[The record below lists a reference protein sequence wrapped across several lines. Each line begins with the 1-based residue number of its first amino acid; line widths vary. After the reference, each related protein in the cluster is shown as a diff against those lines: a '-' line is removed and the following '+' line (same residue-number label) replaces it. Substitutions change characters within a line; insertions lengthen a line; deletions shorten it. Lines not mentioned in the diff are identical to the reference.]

1 MLWACGH
8 GYRVLALPGWTMT
21 FIAVGSLFPLSAVS
35 ASSRVYRV
43 VTIPSRSI
51 FPLAASGKI
60 DLDGMVTTRYTL
72 DEAETALSQNND
84 PTAMKVIVQPGKTST
99 R

>member
-1 MLWACGH
+1 
-8 GYRVLALPGWTMT
+8 
-21 FIAVGSLFPLSAVS
+21 
-35 ASSRVYRV
+35 
-43 VTIPSRSI
+43 
-51 FPLAASGKI
+51 
-60 DLDGMVTTRYTL
+60 MVTTRYTL